1 MRELVGSNE
10 QLNIG
15 HSWSR
20 RNNYVGENWLTK
32 KALSIIN
39 LAVRDCVVPYILDIE
54 DLAI

>member
-1 MRELVGSNE
+1 MGSNE